1 MASHQ
6 RTGKN
11 TALAALR
18 AVTKVISNMSEG
30 DLEALASGK
39 ATLMLVPTEE
49 SPGQGELAISQ
60 QERRAL
66 DYVRLR
72 DDLSAVESTEAG
84 FTILRE
90 AQLTRSELERLS
102 RSLDLPVT
110 KQDSAGRLEE
120 KVVEALIGSRL
131 NSRAIRGR

>member
-1 MASHQ
+1 MAPPQ

-18 AVTKVISNMSEG
+18 VVTKVISNMSQE
-30 DLEALASGK
+30 DLEDVASGK
-39 ATLMLVPTEE
+39 ATLMLVRTEE
-49 SPGQGELAISQ
+49 SQAQRELAISQ
-60 QERRAL
+60 QKRGAL
-66 DYVRLR
+66 DYARLR
-72 DDLSAVESTEAG
+72 DDLRAVESTEAG

-90 AQLTRSELERLS
+90 AELTRSELERLS

-110 KQDSAGRLEE
+110 KQDSAGHLEE

>member
-1 MASHQ
+1 MASPQ

-18 AVTKVISNMSEG
+18 AVTKVISNMSQE

-39 ATLMLVPTEE
+39 ATLMLVGTEE
-49 SPGQGELAISQ
+49 SPAQEELGVSQ
-60 QERRAL
+60 QKRGAL
-66 DYVRLR
+66 DYARLLG
-72 DDLSAVESTEAG
+72 DLRAVESTEAG

-90 AQLTRSELERLS
+90 AELTRSELERLS

-110 KQDSAGRLEE
+110 KQDSAGHLEE